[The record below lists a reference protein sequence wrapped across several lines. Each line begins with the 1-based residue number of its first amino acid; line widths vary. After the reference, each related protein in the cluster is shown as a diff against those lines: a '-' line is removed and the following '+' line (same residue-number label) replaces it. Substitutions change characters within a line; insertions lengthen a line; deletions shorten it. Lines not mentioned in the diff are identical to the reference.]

1 MSETTQQAEPKIET
15 PQLSYDT
22 YKRAIA
28 EKKKIQQQLEQ
39 MQEQIK
45 AIETAKQAEQE
56 KQKREQGEF
65 KSLYEELKAKHE
77 AEANN
82 SQKYLSELNTYK
94 ELLAQDIPED
104 VRNEFDITG
113 LSVKQVQ
120 TLAIKFKQNPQ
131 TPHSVGS
138 ETITNGGNPID
149 IKSMDMNALN
159 KLASENPQA
168 YYKLIM
174 EKTKG

>member
-56 KQKREQGEF
+56 K
-65 KSLYEELKAKHE
+65 
-77 AEANN
+77 
-82 SQKYLSELNTYK
+82 LSELNTYK